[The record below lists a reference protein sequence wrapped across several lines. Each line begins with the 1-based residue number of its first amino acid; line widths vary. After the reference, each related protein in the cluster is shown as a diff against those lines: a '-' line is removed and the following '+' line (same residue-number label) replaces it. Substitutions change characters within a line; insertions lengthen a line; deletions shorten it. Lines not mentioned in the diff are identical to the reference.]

1 MGKVESIEQ
10 QVASLEP
17 EELATFRQWFFS
29 FDADAWDERIAAD
42 IESGRLDS
50 LADAALEQH
59 RGGKTKAL

>member
-10 QVASLEP
+10 QVASLKP

-42 IESGRLDS
+42 VESGQLDA
-50 LADAALEQH
+50 LGDAAIEQY
-59 RGGKTKAL
+59 RDGKTKAL